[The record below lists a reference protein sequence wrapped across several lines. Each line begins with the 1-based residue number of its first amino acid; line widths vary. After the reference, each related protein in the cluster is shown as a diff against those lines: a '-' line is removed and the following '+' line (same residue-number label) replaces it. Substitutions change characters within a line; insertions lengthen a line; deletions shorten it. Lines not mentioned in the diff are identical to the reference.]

1 MGAEEAGTEQG
12 RHPVTACFWE
22 LCVPSWLQV
31 SGNPGQEGLLLNRL
45 AGTSFPYQ
53 EAQSHICLPQT
64 RALHNCGMDPVHS
77 GTSK

>member
-1 MGAEEAGTEQG
+1 MSWLYQGTEQG
-12 RHPVTACFWE
+12 KDHCMFLGTE

-53 EAQSHICLPQT
+53 EVQSHICLPQS
-64 RALHNCGMDPVHS
+64 RALQNYGTDSVHL
-77 GTSK
+77 GAFK